1 MAKSAQEQKAR
12 LDEVKSKAFKKGQEH
27 GAIRRNIQ
35 TTTAQTVQ
43 VGAVVVTGYIR
54 GSFAKAEQA

>member
-1 MAKSAQEQKAR
+1 MAKSAEEQKAR
-12 LDEVKSKAFKKGQEH
+12 LAEVRAKAFKKGQEH

-35 TTTAQTVQ
+35 TTTAQTIS
-43 VGAVVVTGYIR
+43 VGATVVTGYIH